1 MIRNIENLN
10 KLNNDRYDYSKI
22 SGKLALP
29 NLVEIQTKS
38 YAEFKEKGLD
48 EVFRESF
55 PIVNYTNT
63 LSIDYVSIR
72 FGEPKHTFLQCKA
85 QDLTYSAPIYVM
97 LRLTHHD
104 TGEIQESEVYMGE
117 FPLMTKSGTF
127 IVNGAVAKYLYA
139 YQVAVWST
147 DVLFFNLLCNMSHL
161 VDVELTGGHHYIG
174 KLGIVLHGFQVGDIA
189 LGGHV
194 DLNPDLTGIL
204 DDALVGS
211 DDGGD
216 AVGLDGIQQL
226 VHLFHFLVVN
236 DGVDG
241 NIALHAVSVAGF
253 SKLPQIVQSKVLGR
267 P

>member
-22 SGKLALP
+22 SGKLPLP

-104 TGEIQESEVYMGE
+104 TGEIQESEV
-117 FPLMTKSGTF
+117 
-127 IVNGAVAKYLYA
+127 
-139 YQVAVWST
+139 
-147 DVLFFNLLCNMSHL
+147 
-161 VDVELTGGHHYIG
+161 
-174 KLGIVLHGFQVGDIA
+174 
-189 LGGHV
+189 
-194 DLNPDLTGIL
+194 
-204 DDALVGS
+204 
-211 DDGGD
+211 
-216 AVGLDGIQQL
+216 
-226 VHLFHFLVVN
+226 
-236 DGVDG
+236 
-241 NIALHAVSVAGF
+241 
-253 SKLPQIVQSKVLGR
+253 
-267 P
+267 

>member
-10 KLNNDRYDYSKI
+10 KLNNNRYDYSKI
-22 SGKLALP
+22 SGKLPLP

-38 YAEFKEKGLD
+38 YEEFKEKGLD

-127 IVNGAVAKYLYA
+127 IVNGAERV
-139 YQVAVWST
+139 
-147 DVLFFNLLCNMSHL
+147 
-161 VDVELTGGHHYIG
+161 
-174 KLGIVLHGFQVGDIA
+174 IV
-189 LGGHV
+189 
-194 DLNPDLTGIL
+194 
-204 DDALVGS
+204 S
-211 DDGGD
+211 
-216 AVGLDGIQQL
+216 QL
-226 VHLFHFLVVN
+226 VRSP
-236 DGVDG
+236 G
-241 NIALHAVSVAGF
+241 A
-253 SKLPQIVQSKVLGR
+253 
-267 P
+267 